1 MSQIDWAQK
10 YAEMDK
16 RITWKYE
23 QLPDGEQI
31 GKPPAVILERPD
43 RK

>member
-1 MSQIDWAQK
+1 MSQIDWAKK

-23 QLPDGEQI
+23 QLPHGEQT
-31 GKPPAVILERPD
+31 GKRPRVTTERPD